1 MEESAGN
8 VYSYRRNNFFS
19 TKMKEDLCTTI
30 EGFIL
35 VGSSTVRVD
44 SIFPMFCHKHL
55 LESLSNKDVE
65 CSCYVATP

>member
-1 MEESAGN
+1 
-8 VYSYRRNNFFS
+8 
-19 TKMKEDLCTTI
+19 MKEDLCTTI